1 MRYTLN
7 CTRVGGTD
15 TGHRESATPPGRGR
29 CAAFRFGVII
39 FILWY
44 YTPAERDDTRTV
56 CE

>member
-1 MRYTLN
+1 VRYTLN
-7 CTRVGGTD
+7 GTRVGGTD
-15 TGHRESATPPGRGR
+15 TGHRESATADTPGR
-29 CAAFRFGVII
+29 CAAFRSASL